1 MSRNKPV
8 PMSKTKPTAPKPQN
22 GSIHSLVDNKG
33 KETTL
38 SIDDLKT
45 ISQEFG
51 QLIPEGMF
59 SPAEIQGF
67 LLKRKKSPRKA
78 LEDASGW
85 IEATVKQKELK
96 SKVVTVQ

>member
-1 MSRNKPV
+1 
-8 PMSKTKPTAPKPQN
+8 
-22 GSIHSLVDNKG
+22 VDNKG